1 MQYFRDNFTGVLYAF
16 EDDVRCEQDENGVW
30 HFYAPENEEPLPA
43 PYPVTLQ
50 PTEDTTP
57 PPYVPTTEDNVRMR
71 DVLLRVA
78 AERIAPLQDA
88 VDLEV
93 ATVGEA
99 NALKAWKTYRIELN
113 RTDLT
118 ARPVEWPIAPVP
130 ITADS

>member
-1 MQYFRDNFTGVLYAF
+1 MQYFRDNVTGVLYAF

-30 HFYAPENEEPLPA
+30 HFYAPEDAKPLPA

-71 DVLLRVA
+71 DMLLRVA

-88 VDLEV
+88 VDLGIETPDDV
-93 ATVGEA
+93 A
-99 NALKAWKTYRIELN
+99 ALKAWKSYRVALN
-113 RTDLT
+113 RLEMSLS
-118 ARPVEWPIAPVP
+118 PVQWPPQP
-130 ITADS
+130 TGD